1 MKHVREW
8 IRRNRAELAVGGLAF
23 AVSFLSLFNGFAYD
37 DAPIVYGNDRIHA
50 LRNIPALFADSYWG
64 ANVPAGGY
72 RPLTLAAFALQW
84 KLSGGGAFVFHIVNV
99 LLYAALSVLVYRLAR
114 RVLAPTAAFI
124 AAALFAIHPVHVE
137 AVANIVGQ
145 AELFV
150 ALGCVGGVLL
160 YVRERARGTMRWSV
174 IAGIVGCYV
183 VAVLAKENG
192 IVLPALLVAA
202 ELWVVN
208 DPRDWRAR
216 GRAVRPVLLVLTAL
230 ALVYIQ
236 VRSMVLGDVAGMP
249 PHTAY
254 IGIRLTPE
262 HRVLTMIGFAK
273 EWARLLFWPA
283 RLVAEYSPPMTPL
296 AIELSTQQ
304 LPGFVVLLAAA
315 MVFWLAL
322 KRGWNDVAFS
332 LAWIAIS
339 MAPVSGFFVATGFI
353 LAERTLM
360 LPSVGAM
367 LLAGAAGARLW
378 AALPASVPRQRA
390 RTLGLAG
397 LAIVG
402 ALGFWRSAMRQQ
414 VWRDNSVLFPQT
426 LLDAPDS
433 YRAHQ
438 IFGMWLFAVGYPGE
452 GEKHLWHAIKLY
464 PYDPVPPFL
473 LAEEYRK
480 RGACDRALP
489 LYKWSLQTP
498 QVSEGFALGPYAR
511 CLLATG
517 QYDEARR
524 QTLRG
529 IARGELVKDYRK
541 LLRRVDS
548 ARVRSR
554 EASANE

>member
-1 MKHVREW
+1 MTRTGEW
-8 IRRNRAELAVGGLAF
+8 LRRTRAELAIGGLAL

-50 LRNIPALFADSYWG
+50 LRGIPALFADSYWG

-72 RPLTLAAFALQW
+72 RPLTLAGFAVQW
-84 KLSGGGAFVFHIVNV
+84 KLGGGGAFVFHIVNV
-99 LLYAALSVLVYRLAR
+99 LLYVALSVLVYRLAR
-114 RVLAPTAAFI
+114 RVLAPRAAWI
-124 AAALFAIHPVHVE
+124 AAALFAVHPVHVE

-145 AELFV
+145 AELLV
-150 ALGCVGGVLL
+150 ALGCVGGVVL
-160 YVRERARGTMRWSV
+160 YVRERARGTMRWR
-174 IAGIVGCYV
+174 AAAAIVGCYV
-183 VAVLAKENG
+183 VAALAKENG

-202 ELWVVN
+202 ELWVVS
-208 DPRDWRAR
+208 DAR
-216 GRAVRPVLLVLTAL
+216 GWRVRIATVRPLVLLLAAL
-230 ALVYIQ
+230 GIAYIQ
-236 VRSMVLGDVAGMP
+236 VRAMVLGDVAGMP

-273 EWARLLFWPA
+273 EWARLLVWPA

-296 AIELSTQQ
+296 AIELGAQQ
-304 LPGFVVLLAAA
+304 LPGFLVLFAAA
-315 MVFWLAL
+315 MLFWLAL
-322 KRGWNDVAFS
+322 KRGWRDVAFS
-332 LAWIAIS
+332 LAWVAIS

-360 LPSVGAM
+360 LPSAGAM
-367 LLAGAAGARLW
+367 LLAGAVGARLW
-378 AALPASVPRQRA
+378 NALPATVPRARA
-390 RTLGLAG
+390 R
-397 LAIVG
+397 AIVSAALVVVG

-414 VWRDNSVLFPQT
+414 VWRDNSILFPQT

-464 PYDPVPPFL
+464 PYDPLPPFL

-489 LYKWSLQTP
+489 LYRWSLQTP
-498 QVSEGFALGPYAR
+498 QISEGFALGPYAR
-511 CLLATG
+511 CLFATG

-529 IARGELVKDYRK
+529 IARGEFVRDYRR

-548 ARVRSR
+548 ARVRAR
-554 EASANE
+554 GTSAND